1 MGGERGNISSLKQKL
16 QVTLSLEPAFKRS
29 ITYSF
34 QNDSLFQDEFAEL
47 AHNHEFADITWY
59 PSQHKAVYRLD
70 GRVPSNV
77 SGDGVNDFL
86 GFQSNPILATTTIRA
101 TGNNFHFLFI

>member
-1 MGGERGNISSLKQKL
+1 MDEKL

-34 QNDSLFQDEFAEL
+34 RDDNSFQDEFADF
-47 AHNHEFADITWY
+47 AKKHEFADITWY

-70 GRVPSNV
+70 DRVPFNT

-86 GFQSNPILATTTIRA
+86 GFQSTPILATTALRA
-101 TGNNFHFLFI
+101 TGTLFHKIL